1 MRLWAKPI
9 WLLVFDSKEERE
21 VSFMKTIAFSSMKGG
36 VGKSTASIFVA
47 NNLAARGF
55 KVLFFDL
62 DTNNSGSMYY
72 TIGIDNIQELQQ
84 TKNTFEALSHN
95 NIADCI
101 IKSRIENI
109 DIVPSSLYIYKLRT
123 IGFNNLKKELEKI
136 KDNYDFCL
144 IDTAPTWDNIV
155 INAYKAATF
164 ILTPIQLD
172 FFNTSTTEVLK
183 SFFYDEVEEVLENN
197 KWFLFYSEYNPT
209 MARYPQSTQSQF
221 EKYFESH
228 WENILD
234 IHIPKTAKVSTY
246 VCKLNEH
253 VSTKSSVKIEKM
265 LADEINKLVNM
276 LTGEENNIEK
286 F

>member
-1 MRLWAKPI
+1 
-9 WLLVFDSKEERE
+9 
-21 VSFMKTIAFSSMKGG
+21 MKTIAFSSMKGG
-36 VGKSTASIFVA
+36 VGKSSASIFVA

-55 KVLFFDL
+55 KVLYFDL

-95 NIADCI
+95 NIVDCI
-101 IKSRIENI
+101 IKSRIENV

-123 IGFNNLKKELEKI
+123 IGFNNLKKELEKV
-136 KDNYDFCL
+136 KDCYDFCI

-183 SFFYDEVEEVLENN
+183 AFFYDEVEEVLEEN
-197 KWFLFYSEYNPT
+197 KWFLFYSEFQPA
-209 MARYPQSTQSQF
+209 MARFPESTQSQF
-221 EKYFESH
+221 VNYFESH
-228 WENILD
+228 WDNILD
-234 IHIPKTAKVSTY
+234 IHIPKTQKVVNYVGRLNEYVST
-246 VCKLNEH
+246 
-253 VSTKSSVKIEKM
+253 TSSNNTTKM

-276 LTGEENNIEK
+276 LTGVENNIEK